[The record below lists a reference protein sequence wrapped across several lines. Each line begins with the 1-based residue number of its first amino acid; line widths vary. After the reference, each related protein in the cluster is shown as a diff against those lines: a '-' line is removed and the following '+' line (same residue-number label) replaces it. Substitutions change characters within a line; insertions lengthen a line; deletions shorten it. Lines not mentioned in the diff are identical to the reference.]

1 MHRTGG
7 IERFL
12 NAFVVNCAEKLEW
25 DISRHHLHAE
35 VFSIQMAL

>member
-12 NAFVVNCAEKLEW
+12 NAFVVNCSEKLEW
-25 DISRHHLHAE
+25 DISRILFIRKSSA
-35 VFSIQMAL
+35 FR